1 MVAFALLLIVFFL
14 VPAIRKDLFR
24 LNDELKEGDDSH
36 LPHENNENHNNN
48 NIKAAEI
55 KDSRIVIPDVDD
67 GSPSKNK
74 RGPPQLK
81 ERPIHFKPP
90 ALNGAPALVGN
101 PGGNGS
107 LQFNG
112 PLNNRQVISDYL
124 YLRVLW
130 CGGSY
135 AEIARKS

>member
-1 MVAFALLLIVFFL
+1 MAFALLLIVFFL

-36 LPHENNENHNNN
+36 LPHENNDNH
-48 NIKAAEI
+48 KAAEI

-107 LQFNG
+107 LQFAG

-124 YLRVLW
+124 YIRVLW
-130 CGGSY
+130 CRGSY
-135 AEIARKS
+135 AKNRS